1 MWFYLYIQH
10 KIKLY
15 TVNTMVAATKED
27 ASDGAHGEGSNEK
40 KVIQGN
46 KALNKK
52 GPRNGNS
59 EKKYQGF
66 QTY

>member
-1 MWFYLYIQH
+1 
-10 KIKLY
+10 
-15 TVNTMVAATKED
+15 MVEQAATNED

-66 QTY
+66 QTH